1 MTNALWALKGETV
14 WFHGWVTRVSGLTG
28 IGQKRNFTGKPKASW
43 LDLRYDGRGH
53 LPQLSPF
60 EAGASSASGD
70 DEVRIGF
77 KWSDELKTVIRSW
90 KSTRKHWWTRNA
102 GEVFTR
108 WPRVY
113 LCKEKRKNLCRTEA
127 LPDSEF
133 PSLLRI
139 LSFLGFQWQTNL
151 RNYA

>member
-28 IGQKRNFTGKPKASW
+28 IGQKRNFTGKPEASW

-70 DEVRIGF
+70 DEVRIVF

-102 GEVFTR
+102 GGVFTR

-113 LCKEKRKNLCRTEA
+113 LCKKKRKTYAEQRLYSTQNLWV
-127 LPDSEF
+127 
-133 PSLLRI
+133 LRI